1 MPIKDFSALKDLA
14 HSRQGVK
21 VVIAGGH
28 DSEALKAARMAADEG
43 VANIILVAHKD
54 KLKKTAEEEKVSL
67 AGFEIVYA
75 DTEEEMAEKAVKI
88 VRDGGAHAIMKG
100 LVKTATFLKAV
111 LNKEWGIRRAKLL
124 SHVALFEVPTYP
136 KVIFLTDGGMVTYP
150 TLDEKVHI
158 LNNALWVTSR
168 LGYERPKVAVLA
180 AVETVNP
187 KMPATM
193 DAAALT
199 VMSWRKQIP
208 AIVDGPLAL
217 DNVLSKVAAAH
228 KGIESPVIEDA
239 DIFLVPDIEAGNLLG
254 KSFTYAAGGKMA
266 GIVVGATVP
275 VIVPSRADTYE
286 SKYFSLLAGIAMK
299 EG

>member
-1 MPIKDFSALKDLA
+1 MPLKDFSALKDLA
-14 HSRQGVK
+14 RSRSGVK

-43 VANIILVAHKD
+43 VASIILVAHKE
-54 KLKKTAEEEKVSL
+54 KLEKTAEEENVSL
-67 AGFEIVYA
+67 DGFEIIYA
-75 DTEEEMAEKAVKI
+75 ETEAEMAEKAVKV

-136 KVIFLTDGGMVTYP
+136 KVIFLTDGGMVPYP
-150 TLDEKVHI
+150 TLDEKVQI
-158 LNNALWVTSR
+158 LNNALWVTTR
-168 LGYERPKVAVLA
+168 LGYEKPKVAVLA

>member
-1 MPIKDFSALKDLA
+1 MALKDFSALKELA
-14 HSRQGVK
+14 KSRKGVK

-28 DSEALKAARMAADEG
+28 DSEALKAADMAVKDG
-43 VANIILVAHKD
+43 VAEIILVAD
-54 KLKKTAEEEKVSL
+54 KEKLEKTAGEEGIDISQ
-67 AGFEIVYA
+67 FDIVYA
-75 DTEEEMAEKAVKI
+75 SDEAEMAEKAVKI
-88 VRDGGAHAIMKG
+88 VREGKAHAIMKG

-136 KVIFLTDGGMVTYP
+136 KVIFLTDGGMVPYP
-150 TLDEKVHI
+150 TLDEKVQI
-158 LNNALWVTSR
+158 LQNALWVTSR
-168 LGYERPKVAVLA
+168 LGYEMPKVAVLA

-199 VMSWRKQIP
+199 VMSWRKQIK

-217 DNVLSKVAAAH
+217 DNVLSRVAAEH

-286 SKYFSLLAGIAMK
+286 SKYYSLLAGIAMK

>member
-1 MPIKDFSALKDLA
+1 MPLKDFSALKDLA
-14 HSRQGVK
+14 RSRSGVK

-43 VANIILVAHKD
+43 VASIILVAHKE
-54 KLKKTAEEEKVSL
+54 KLEKTAEEENVSL
-67 AGFEIVYA
+67 DGFEIIYA
-75 DTEEEMAEKAVKI
+75 ETEAEMAEKAVKV

-136 KVIFLTDGGMVTYP
+136 KVIFLTDGGMVPYP
-150 TLDEKVHI
+150 TLDEKVQI
-158 LNNALWVTSR
+158 LQNALWVTSR
-168 LGYERPKVAVLA
+168 LGYEKPKVAVLA

>member
-1 MPIKDFSALKDLA
+1 MIIKNFNALKNMAL
-14 HSRQGVK
+14 SKRGVR

-28 DSEALKAARMAADEG
+28 DSEALKAADMAVSEG
-43 VANIILVAHKD
+43 VAEVILVADRD
-54 KLKKTAEEEKVSL
+54 KLLSTAEEIKVDISK
-67 AGFEIVYA
+67 FEVLYA
-75 DTEEEMAEKAVKI
+75 SDESEMAEKAVKL
-88 VRDGGAHAIMKG
+88 VKDGRAHAIMKG
-100 LVKTATFLKAV
+100 LVKTAIFLKAI
-111 LNKEWGIRRAKLL
+111 LNKEWGIKRSRLL
-124 SHVALFEVPTYP
+124 SHVAIFEIPNYP
-136 KVIFLTDGGMVTYP
+136 KLIFLTDGGMVPYP
-150 TLDEKVHI
+150 TLDEKVQI
-158 LNNALWVTSR
+158 LQNALWVTSR
-168 LGYERPKVAVLA
+168 LGYEKPKIAVLA

-187 KMPATM
+187 KMQATI

-199 VMSWRKQIP
+199 VMSWRKQID

-217 DNVLSKVAAAH
+217 DNVLSRTAAEH

-254 KSFTYAAGGKMA
+254 KSFTYAAKGKMA

>member
-14 HSRQGVK
+14 RSRQGVK

-43 VANIILVAHKD
+43 IANIILVAHKD
-54 KLKKTAEEEKVSL
+54 KLNKTAEEEQVSL
-67 AGFEIVYA
+67 EGFEIVYA
-75 DTEEEMAEKAVKI
+75 ETEEEMAEKAVKI
-88 VRDGGAHAIMKG
+88 VRDGEAHAIMKG

-150 TLDEKVHI
+150 TLDEKVQI

>member
-1 MPIKDFSALKDLA
+1 MAIKDFSALKELA
-14 HSRQGVK
+14 KSRTEVK

-28 DSEALKAARMAADEG
+28 DSEALKAAAMAVKDG
-43 VANIILVAHKD
+43 VADIIIVADKD
-54 KLKKTAEEEKVSL
+54 KLLRNAEEEGIDISK
-67 AGFEIVYA
+67 FEIVYA
-75 DTEEEMAEKAVKI
+75 DDEVQMAEKAVKI
-88 VRDGGAHAIMKG
+88 VHDGGAHAIMKG

-124 SHVALFEVPTYP
+124 SHVALFEVPSYP
-136 KVIFLTDGGMVTYP
+136 KVIFLTDGGMVPYP
-150 TLDEKVHI
+150 DLDEKVQI
-158 LNNALWVTSR
+158 LQNALWVTQR
-168 LGYERPKVAVLA
+168 LGYELPKVAVLA

-187 KMPATM
+187 KMPPTI

-199 VMSWRKQIP
+199 VMSWRKQIN

-217 DNVLSKVAAAH
+217 DNVLSKVAAQH
-228 KGIESPVIEDA
+228 KGIDSPVIEDA

-254 KSFTYAAGGKMA
+254 KSFTYTAGGKMA

>member
-1 MPIKDFSALKDLA
+1 MALKDFSALKELA
-14 HSRQGVK
+14 HSREEVK

-28 DSEALKAARMAADEG
+28 DSEALKAADMAVKDK
-43 VANIILVAHKD
+43 VAEIILVAD
-54 KLKKTAEEEKVSL
+54 KGKLEKTAEEEGIDISQ
-67 AGFEIVYA
+67 FEVVYA
-75 DTEEEMAEKAVKI
+75 SDEAEMAEKAVKI

-111 LNKEWGIRRAKLL
+111 LNKEWGIRRAKLM
-124 SHVALFEVPTYP
+124 SHVALFDVPTYP
-136 KVIFLTDGGMVTYP
+136 KVIFLTDGGMVPYP
-150 TLDEKVHI
+150 TLDEKVQI
-158 LNNALWVTSR
+158 LHNTLWVTSR
-168 LGYERPKVAVLA
+168 LGYDMPKVAVLA

-199 VMSWRKQIP
+199 VMSWRKQIK

-217 DNVLSKVAAAH
+217 DNVLSRVAAEH
-228 KGIESPVIEDA
+228 KGIKSPVIEDA

-286 SKYFSLLAGIAMK
+286 SKYYSLLAGIAMK